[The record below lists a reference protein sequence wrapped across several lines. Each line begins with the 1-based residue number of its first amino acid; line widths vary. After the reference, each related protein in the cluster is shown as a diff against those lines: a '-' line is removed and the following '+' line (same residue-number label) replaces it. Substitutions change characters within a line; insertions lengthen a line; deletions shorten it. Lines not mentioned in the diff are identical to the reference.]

1 MKAAAYI
8 KVALEAPDRVVGP
21 AGSPLGSLYALVC
34 SSGAKSS
41 GSARVEKLGSPAP
54 QLPSHLLLD
63 LLPFTQTH
71 RTSSTAR
78 EKHIMQQSSTSSASR
93 GIPQFNLRF
102 VRGVA
107 QGDPADP
114 QARSNHRQDLERI
127 SSDLASWRVDL
138 KNLAR
143 TNVVFA
149 LIVYL
154 LRSLRNFVWT
164 LVFSPATVFLDPV
177 GTFAG
182 LIITPVVAVGVAL
195 CCVVFWVG
203 GKIGLDKVIDWA
215 SDKWA
220 DGYSMPNWVSLSVLL
235 DDDEGP
241 VLRKLGAVRPALSA
255 AESRLVRYGKHH
267 RASGGSPDPPGRW
280 CVHSTIH
287 CKALDVRD

>member
-1 MKAAAYI
+1 M
-8 KVALEAPDRVVGP
+8 
-21 AGSPLGSLYALVC
+21 
-34 SSGAKSS
+34 
-41 GSARVEKLGSPAP
+41 
-54 QLPSHLLLD
+54 
-63 LLPFTQTH
+63 
-71 RTSSTAR
+71 
-78 EKHIMQQSSTSSASR
+78 
-93 GIPQFNLRF
+93 
-102 VRGVA
+102 
-107 QGDPADP
+107 
-114 QARSNHRQDLERI
+114 
-127 SSDLASWRVDL
+127 
-138 KNLAR
+138 
-143 TNVVFA
+143 FA

-177 GTFAG
+177 GAFAG

-220 DGYSMPNWVSLSVLL
+220 DGYSMPNWVSLSVPL

-280 CVHSTIH
+280 RVHSTILAAKFSM
-287 CKALDVRD
+287 CVTDKQPPPTVPTTLPQTVATQDDNPDFTRLAT